1 MQSVGAYKHF
11 GVMLD
16 CSRNAVM
23 KVNAVKRMIDCLQK
37 MGYNTLELYTEDTYE
52 IKTEPYFGY
61 LRGRYTGAELKE
73 LDAYAT
79 ARGVELIP
87 CVQTLAHFTALVR
100 NGEYRKI
107 MDCNDILLIDEPKTY
122 ELIEKIFATLAENF
136 TSRNVNI
143 GMDEAHMVGLG
154 KYLDKHGFV
163 NRFDLL
169 IRHLHKVTEIA
180 EKYGFKPH
188 MWSDMF
194 FRLACK
200 GEYYEPHANISQEI
214 KNAVPKNV
222 ALTYWDYYHDDTDF
236 YNGMIEKHF
245 EFNREVWFAGGA
257 YSWNG
262 GIAPMNAFS
271 LKVMKPAMQ
280 SVREKKIENVLIT
293 MWGDNGRECSF
304 FSLLPAL
311 YSIRQYADGNTDEES
326 IKKGFYQLFGV
337 RYDDFMLLDIPNK
350 LDIDELTM
358 SNPSKCLLY
367 TDPFMGILD
376 KTLETVPTIPFAEF
390 AATLRKTSAQAN
402 EFSYIFE
409 TLSKLCDVLAIKAYF
424 GINVRRAYQ
433 AKDKNALKERINDCK
448 EMVVRLEVFHKA
460 FYTSWHKENKP
471 QGWEIQDARIGGL
484 IQRVK
489 TCAGRLQEYVDGQ
502 REVLEE
508 LEEELLLTEQYLC
521 NNAYKDLISRS
532 ML

>member
-1 MQSVGAYKHF
+1 MKTYKHF

-23 KVNAVKRMIDCLQK
+23 KVSAVKRMIDCLQK

-52 IKTEPYFGY
+52 IKGEPFFGY

-73 LDAYAT
+73 IDAYAKE
-79 ARGVELIP
+79 RGIELIP

-100 NGEYRKI
+100 NGAYRQI
-107 MDCNDILLIDEPKTY
+107 VDCNDILLIDEPKTY

-136 TSRNVNI
+136 TSRLVNI

-154 KYLDKHGFV
+154 KYLDKHGFT

-169 IRHLHKVTEIA
+169 IRHLNKVVEIA
-180 EKYGFKPH
+180 KKYGFKPH

-200 GEYYEPHANISQEI
+200 GEYCDPNANIPQEI
-214 KNAVPKNV
+214 KDAVPKEI
-222 ALTYWDYYHDDTDF
+222 ALTYWDYYHDDTEF
-236 YNGMIEKHF
+236 YNGMIEKHL

-280 SVREKKIENVLIT
+280 SVRQKNVENVLIT

-311 YSIRQYADGNTDEES
+311 YAIKQYADGNTDENG
-326 IKKGFYQLFGV
+326 IKDGFYRLFGV
-337 RYDDFMLLDIPNK
+337 SYDEFTSLDIPNQ
-350 LDIDELTM
+350 LELEELTM

-367 TDPFMGILD
+367 SDPFMGIMD
-376 KTLETVPTIPFAEF
+376 KTLEAVPHIPYDEYAK
-390 AATLRKTSAQAN
+390 TLRKNGKNAK
-402 EFSYIFE
+402 EFSYLFDVQA
-409 TLSKLCDVLAIKAYF
+409 KLCHVLAIKAEL
-424 GINVRRAYQ
+424 GIKTRKAY
-433 AKDKNALKERINDCK
+433 ANGDKTLLKALIEEYN
-448 EMVVRLEVFHKA
+448 ELPERLERFHES
-460 FYTSWHKENKP
+460 FYTLWHEDNKP
-471 QGWEIQDARIGGL
+471 QGWEIQDARLGGL
-484 IQRVK
+484 IRRVK
-489 TCAGRLQEYVDGQ
+489 TCAKRLQAYVDGK
-502 REVLEE
+502 LKAIDE
-508 LEEELLLTEQYLC
+508 LEEELFKQSQYLVE
-521 NNAYKDLISRS
+521 NRYSALISRS
-532 ML
+532 LL